1 MTSSDNA
8 TLVRVLVA
16 DRHRTVG
23 EALALGLRRAGL
35 AAEPATG
42 SEEARRIAASR
53 VDVALLDVG
62 LLAEDL
68 PAGLRDWV
76 GRADVP
82 VVLLGDDEQVGQDDP
97 SLLCAAVRAG
107 VRGWVPRSCPLPE
120 LLVVLDGVRRGDT
133 WIPPRLLTAVLR
145 ELSRARGELDE
156 GARLAAALTPR
167 ELEVLGFLCAG
178 LTRCAIAEQ
187 LFVSPRTVRTHV
199 QNILAKLDVHS
210 SLAAVALARRAGL
223 AP

>member
-1 MTSSDNA
+1 MSTCTN
-8 TLVRVLVA
+8 TLVHVLVA

-35 AAEPATG
+35 AAEPATDT
-42 SEEARRIAASR
+42 EEARGIAAAR
-53 VDVALLDVG
+53 VDVALLDIG
-62 LLAEDL
+62 LLAPDV
-68 PAGLRDWV
+68 PVGLRDWV
-76 GRADVP
+76 GRSDVP
-82 VVLLGDDEQVGQDDP
+82 VVVLGDEEAGQDDP
-97 SLLCAAVRAG
+97 ALLCAAVRAG
-107 VRGWVPRSCPLPE
+107 VRGWVPRSCPLPD
-120 LLVVLDGVRRGDT
+120 LLVVLDGVLRGDT
-133 WIPPRLLTAVLR
+133 WIPPHLLTPLLG
-145 ELSRARGELDE
+145 ELARARGELDE

-178 LTRCAIAEQ
+178 LTRCAIADQ